1 MPYQVAYHIS
11 IQYHI
16 FYTVLKIYSAY
27 VLLFGN
33 IFSLL
38 ERIYIFFL
46 YIYIT
51 FKTFISR
58 LILPTPSPTKITFSR
73 RNTA

>member
-38 ERIYIFFL
+38 ERIYIFFC
-46 YIYIT
+46 T
-51 FKTFISR
+51 ST
-58 LILPTPSPTKITFSR
+58 LPSKLLFR
-73 RNTA
+73 D